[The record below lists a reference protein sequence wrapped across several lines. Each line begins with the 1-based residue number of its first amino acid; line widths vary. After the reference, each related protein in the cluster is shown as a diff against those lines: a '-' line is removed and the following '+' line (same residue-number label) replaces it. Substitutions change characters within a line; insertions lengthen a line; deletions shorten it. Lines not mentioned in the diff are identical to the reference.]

1 MTDHVLAS
9 EDAFVDMSSSSSSSS
24 SVSFRDT
31 DKSENRVSFD
41 PGTLPSGR
49 RRSNAWKNSRS
60 SFQQEISLQPR
71 RFPTED
77 RASKYYLK
85 KSLTMSNLFSFRFSS
100 SLSHQF
106 DVGDDGSDA
115 RKSFPK
121 QFKVKEEATDYSAT
135 LRDYLKMSSHEINQ
149 IKCIH
154 NLSITTITA
163 ISLFGYVFL
172 VSLFGVFVYLIDTD
186 HLCVDTGDDDER
198 IPFRT
203 YYALSWHTFSTVGFG
218 HIHPEP
224 ELSSSCAVIAL
235 VFFLESFVGV
245 MYAGLCGAL
254 LYSRITKELDHADV
268 MFSNGICISYC
279 RFEDFPVLELRV
291 VNCVSFTIIIIIL
304 TGNNLFHYF

>member
-1 MTDHVLAS
+1 MTDHVLSS
-9 EDAFVDMSSSSSSSS
+9 EDAFVDVSSSASSSS
-24 SVSFRDT
+24 SVSFPPVGRDT
-31 DKSENRVSFD
+31 DTPENHVSFD

-60 SFQQEISLQPR
+60 SFQQELSLKPR
-71 RFPTED
+71 RCPTED

-85 KSLTMSNLFSFRFSS
+85 KSLT
-100 SLSHQF
+100 

-115 RKSFPK
+115 PKSIPK
-121 QFKVKEEATDYSAT
+121 QFKVKEAVTDYSAT

-154 NLSITTITA
+154 NLSITTITV

-172 VSLFGVFVYLIDTD
+172 VSLFGVFVYLIDTG
-186 HLCVDTGDDDER
+186 HMCVDAGDEDD

-224 ELSSSCAVIAL
+224 ALSSSCAVVAL
-235 VFFLESFVGV
+235 TFFLESFVGV

-268 MFSNGICISYC
+268 MFSNGIFISYC

-291 VNCVSFTIIIIIL
+291 VNCVSFTFIIIIL